1 MRRLLSVATILGLVL
16 SLGLVGCS
24 GSNRITHS
32 TPKQAYE
39 KGMAQ
44 YEEGDYD
51 KAIRYFQAV
60 FNYSR
65 GNEWAPDAQFQL
77 AMAQR
82 KKGKHIVAAN
92 EFKRFRQFYR
102 NDPRV
107 PRALYEQGRAHYA
120 QSPRYNLDQ
129 KHTRRAISLFQLYI
143 DRYPDHELVSE
154 AEERVNEL
162 RAKLARKKYEAAKLY
177 ERRRMWRAATET
189 YKGVFDQYADTPWAD
204 DALLG
209 TVRSYVRYA
218 DRSVERK
225 QAERYQQAI
234 DYFSRLQQL
243 FPDSPLI
250 EQATPFRD
258 EAERKLERVRAQQ
271 QESPS
276 IAQDGESPDSTR

>member
-1 MRRLLSVATILGLVL
+1 MRRLLSVATVLGLVL

-44 YEEGDYD
+44 YEEANYD
-51 KAIRYFQAV
+51 KAIRYFRAV

-82 KKGKHIVAAN
+82 EQGKYIVAAN

-129 KHTRRAISLFQLYI
+129 THTRRAISFFQLYI
-143 DRYPDHELVSE
+143 DRYPDHEYVPE
-154 AEERVNEL
+154 AEEMVNEL
-162 RAKLARKKYEAAKLY
+162 RAKLARKKYEAAELY

-189 YKGVFDQYADTPWAD
+189 YKGVFDQYPDTPWAD

-218 DRSVERK
+218 DRSIERK
-225 QAERYQQAI
+225 QADRYQSAI
-234 DYFSRLQQL
+234 DYFSRLEQL
-243 FPDSPLI
+243 FPESPLLK
-250 EQATPFRD
+250 QAKPLRA

-276 IAQDGESPDSTR
+276 IAQDGGDSDDAR